1 MSGCRNS
8 KETPQLEGELRMKR
22 LLLSLLI
29 FWPILFGCQA
39 MLPQIRPGLEQEGEV
54 YLYIQ
59 PFPPEAERLSFAIEA
74 ISAINGDGKEF
85 PLTVSLPE
93 LKSGDVKR
101 QRLLA
106 TGVLPQGEYS
116 GFSIRAKTA
125 SLKGEGRV
133 SALLVPEAPTKIEF
147 RFAVTRRKGYV
158 ICLDLRYAES
168 LGAGF
173 SFSPAFFMFFPQKA
187 PLNLL
192 GFVTNTGSNDISV
205 FNKKSLQVFDVIA
218 TGRGPSGMALDQ
230 RANRAYVALS
240 GEDSVDIIDI
250 MGGNISDRIRL
261 NPGDEPRELALTP
274 DGRTLL
280 SANTGS
286 GTVSFIDTTSRFEV
300 ARIKVGEGPNS
311 MLIDPTG
318 RRALVFDSLSNDIS
332 VIDISAR
339 GVTATISTDPGP
351 VRGQFSRRGDKLYVI
366 QELSP
371 FVLVF
376 NPTLL
381 TVVGRFA
388 VRPGM
393 ISMKVDPNTDL
404 IYLGR
409 KRDITVGLYDPFAFA
424 AIGFINTGATI
435 AYMAI
440 DGDDNTLFMVAPDMK
455 RVFVSSLT
463 SRRIVGEID
472 VGEGPYWA
480 TMMGER

>member
-1 MSGCRNS
+1 M
-8 KETPQLEGELRMKR
+8 RMKR
-22 LLLSLLI
+22 LLLRLI
-29 FWPILFGCQA
+29 IFFWPILFGCQA
-39 MLPQIRPGLEQEGEV
+39 MLPQIRPGLEQDGEV
-54 YLYIQ
+54 YLYVQ
-59 PFPPEAERLSFAIEA
+59 PFPPEAERLSFVIET
-74 ISAINGDGKEF
+74 ISAVSNDGREF
-85 PLTVSLPE
+85 PLSVSLPE
-93 LKSGDVKR
+93 LKSGVVKR

-106 TGVLPQGEYS
+106 TGVLPADEYS
-116 GFSIRAKTA
+116 GFSIRVKNA
-125 SLKGEGRV
+125 SLKGEGGA
-133 SALLVPEAPTKIEF
+133 SPLLVPEVPTKVDF
-147 RFAVTRRKGYV
+147 RFAVTRRKGYI
-158 ICLDLRYAES
+158 ICLELRYAES

-173 SFSPAFFMFFPQKA
+173 SFNPAFFMFFPQKA

-205 FNKKSLQVFDVIA
+205 FNKKSLQVFDVIV

-250 MGGNISDRIRL
+250 LGGSIADRIRL
-261 NPGDEPRELALTP
+261 NPGDEPRELALTA

-286 GTVSFIDTTSRFEV
+286 GTVSFIDTASRFEV
-300 ARIKVGEGPNS
+300 ARIKVGDGPNS
-311 MLIDPTG
+311 ILIDPTG
-318 RRALVFDSLSNDIS
+318 RRALVFDYQSNDIS

-339 GVTATISTDPGP
+339 VVIATISTDPGP

-371 FVLVF
+371 FVLVL
-376 NPTLL
+376 NPTPL
-381 TVVGRFA
+381 TVVGRFS

-393 ISMKVDPNTDL
+393 ISIKVDPNTDL

-409 KRDITVGLYDPFAFA
+409 KRDITAGLYDPFAFVP
-424 AIGFINTGATI
+424 IGFINTGTTI

-440 DGDDNTLFMVAPDMK
+440 DGDNNTLFMVAPDTK
-455 RVFVSSLT
+455 SVLVSSLT

-480 TMMGER
+480 TMIGER